1 GKQVRGWRSRS
12 IDGHGSLRRFLGLSA
27 LWGSSFAW
35 NHGDITVERNA
46 VFVELLPH
54 TLGDVG
60 DVIVALADFLERL
73 LHRVCMP

>member
-1 GKQVRGWRSRS
+1 
-12 IDGHGSLRRFLGLSA
+12 LFL
-27 LWGSSFAW
+27 
-35 NHGDITVERNA
+35 
-46 VFVELLPH
+46 H